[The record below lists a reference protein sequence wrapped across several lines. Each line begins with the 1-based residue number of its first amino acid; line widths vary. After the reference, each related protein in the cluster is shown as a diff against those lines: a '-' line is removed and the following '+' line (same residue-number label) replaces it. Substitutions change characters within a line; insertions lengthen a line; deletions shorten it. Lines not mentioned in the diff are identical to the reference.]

1 MAITGLHTMFHS
13 EEFSHLMSAAV
24 VTEDPAA
31 VQS

>member
-24 VTEDPAA
+24 VAEDPAA